1 MRGRITSRDEQEE
14 LLVLSLRVKFFLVGM
29 LLCLAISATVVAAS
43 AAFQDIQR
51 FQQQNAFAMSG
62 DVRTIHPW
70 MTIPYIAHLY
80 HVPESYL
87 YRSLQISD
95 TPLLRH
101 ITLHALATR
110 SQRPINYIIRAL
122 QHAIQTYRK
131 QHPTKHNI
139 YWRTSSNLLA
149 GINRFAL
156 FKYCST
162 GKAGR

>member
-14 LLVLSLRVKFFLVGM
+14 LLVLSLRVKAFLVCM
-29 LLCLAISATVVAAS
+29 LLCLAISATVIAAS
-43 AAFQDIQR
+43 AAFQDVQR

-62 DVRTIHPW
+62 DVRAIHPW
-70 MTIPYIAHLY
+70 MTIPYIAHFY

-87 YRSLQISD
+87 YRSLQIAD

-101 ITLHALATR
+101 VTLHALATR
-110 SQRPINYIIRAL
+110 SQRPVNYIIRAL
-122 QHAIQTYRK
+122 QHAIQIYRK

-139 YWRTSSNLLA
+139 YWHTSSISLA
-149 GINRFAL
+149 GIKRFAF
-156 FKYCST
+156 FKYCSM